1 MFEWLVLVS
10 GTVWE
15 GLGDVEHWRRCFIEM
30 NFGVPKVF
38 ASVSPS
44 APSVYLSPPLP
55 SLPAACGLGC
65 KTPSYCSRALLLTV
79 LIMYNPLNL

>member
-15 GLGDVEHWRRCFIEM
+15 GLEM
-30 NFGVPKVF
+30 ESTGGGVSLRVSFGVPKVF

-44 APSVYLSPPLP
+44 APSVYLSLLRFLLCLLP
-55 SLPAACGLGC
+55 VDQSPASHC
-65 KTPSYCSRALLLTV
+65 V
-79 LIMYNPLNL
+79 DHV